1 MVTTYRTIKIKLMYS
16 LIILL
21 SRGRM
26 SDYAD
31 SPSTGMVVVIIL
43 ILATGFIVTAII
55 ARWREKNK

>member
-21 SRGRM
+21 SRGRI

-31 SPSTGMVVVIIL
+31 FDTKGSIVLHIIVILVIV
-43 ILATGFIVTAII
+43 GFFLYAYI
-55 ARWREKNK
+55 KNKF